1 MFVIYVNELIGVLER
16 LNITVKLFAD
26 DVKLYVRILDDLDIQ
41 RLQSAVVALCR
52 WADNWQL
59 SVSVNKCCV
68 LNVGKSGFKTDI
80 YINGDCLPEGES
92 VRDLGV
98 FVAKDLS
105 PQVQV
110 NNVVSRAHKRAAA
123 ILRAFV
129 SRDVNLLMR
138 AFPCQTHCGVQH
150 YNLVTVDC
158 A

>member
-1 MFVIYVNELIGVLER
+1 MKNLRMAIGLVCCLEKSCKSTELKHLKHFLLLTNLFVCQHFN
-16 LNITVKLFAD
+16 TVH
-26 DVKLYVRILDDLDIQ
+26 
-41 RLQSAVVALCR
+41 
-52 WADNWQL
+52 
-59 SVSVNKCCV
+59 
-68 LNVGKSGFKTDI
+68 
-80 YINGDCLPEGES
+80 
-92 VRDLGV
+92 V

-158 A
+158 AWHWRSRVGSASLYKAAAWLQILAILWAT